1 MYLSDGAGDEVDLNS
16 AQTTGARCAAI
27 EERIGGARCRYP
39 ALLPCPIERM
49 RRIDRQAV
57 VANGQAVA
65 ALIDGPY
72 ALVAIPAERAQR
84 PETELV
90 VIAAVPWMMVRDG
103 GRRDAALFLAQGA
116 QRLDLQLML
125 GPSSPGLQVIPRT
138 PVERLR
144 RCEIARVHSGEISTL
159 VKAKTTGKTP
169 PPPCQ
174 AWPSVFDR
182 SGSAPGSA

>member
-90 VIAAVPWMMVRDG
+90 VVAAVPWMMVRDR
-103 GRRDAALFLAQGA
+103 GRRDAALLLAQGA
-116 QRLDLQLML
+116 QRLDLKLMMRARSPAL
-125 GPSSPGLQVIPRT
+125 EIVPASPGK
-138 PVERLR
+138 RLR
-144 RCEIARVHSGEISTL
+144 RRQVASVHPVKVRPIGGLSNMAEIS
-159 VKAKTTGKTP
+159 P
-169 PPPCQ
+169 S
-174 AWPSVFDR
+174 PSVT
-182 SGSAPGSA
+182 SHNG